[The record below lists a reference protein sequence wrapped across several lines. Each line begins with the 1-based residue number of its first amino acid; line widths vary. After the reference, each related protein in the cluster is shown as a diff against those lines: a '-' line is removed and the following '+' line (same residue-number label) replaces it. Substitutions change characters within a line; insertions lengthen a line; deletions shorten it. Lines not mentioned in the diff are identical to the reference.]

1 MSYQIKRT
9 EKISDTLELCDEDG
23 NVVSRL
29 NITVDIDAIAAELR
43 KRLTNVQT
51 AEKLLKQAA
60 SEKDYAEAYGLF
72 GQTVTDI
79 FCVCF
84 GQENAG
90 KITEHFGGDFIEMSV
105 AVVPYIYEVILPRV
119 NEALLRRKEQL
130 KAVYSNRKRFKL
142 R

>member
-1 MSYQIKRT
+1 MSYQIKRA
-9 EKISDTLELCDEDG
+9 EKISDVLELCDEGG

-51 AEKLLKQAA
+51 AEKLLKRAA
-60 SEKDYAEAYGLF
+60 SEQDYAEAYGLF

-84 GQENAG
+84 GQENAE

-130 KAVYSNRKRFKL
+130 KAVYGKRRGLKL

>member
-9 EKISDTLELCDEDG
+9 EKISDVLELCDEGG

-29 NITVDIDAIAAELR
+29 NITVDIDSIAAELR

-51 AEKLLKQAA
+51 AEKLLKKAA
-60 SEKDYAEAYGLF
+60 SEQDYAEAYGLF

-84 GQENAG
+84 GQENTE
-90 KITEHFGGDFIEMSV
+90 KITEHFGGDYIEMSV

-119 NEALLRRKEQL
+119 NNVLLRRKEQL
-130 KAVYSNRKRFKL
+130 KGIYHKGRRLK
-142 R
+142 